1 MLPGQSGMLPIDKPT
16 HARSIS
22 LPHLSTP
29 AMPRSAW
36 SARSGRTPPPGPWGV
51 PEKHMVLD
59 TVSMTLET
67 MIRSQLSTAVGE
79 GDL

>member
-1 MLPGQSGMLPIDKPT
+1 
-16 HARSIS
+16 
-22 LPHLSTP
+22 
-29 AMPRSAW
+29 
-36 SARSGRTPPPGPWGV
+36 
-51 PEKHMVLD
+51 MVLD